1 MQFVCDSKSGGYNND
16 ADQSQLEYDVTPRS
30 ASPSPM
36 PLSARTFTSM
46 AESQTDSISLSFL
59 PANVEQEFYTQN
71 RELVCDDALVWLDSF
86 ADNSLPGCVF
96 TSLPDI
102 SEVPDVSKG
111 WSTRQFLSGLSF
123 VFSVTS
129 INVMCPCYSRLCL
142 QMTFR
147 FQRDGTISCLQEMVH
162 RYDSTTN
169 AKDEAD
175 DLCCLPAVSSC
186 DYLSQPCLCTQPLN
200 VFI

>member
-1 MQFVCDSKSGGYNND
+1 MQFVCDSKSAGYNND
-16 ADQSQLEYDVTPRS
+16 GDQSQLEYDVTPRS

-46 AESQTDSISLSFL
+46 AESQTDSISSSFL
-59 PANVEQEFYTQN
+59 QANVEQEFYTQN

-111 WSTRQFLSGLSF
+111 LTTLQFSNSLCN
-123 VFSVTS
+123 VISVTS
-129 INVMCPCYSRLCL
+129 INV
-142 QMTFR
+142 
-147 FQRDGTISCLQEMVH
+147 
-162 RYDSTTN
+162 
-169 AKDEAD
+169 
-175 DLCCLPAVSSC
+175 LCCVILIYV
-186 DYLSQPCLCTQPLN
+186 YK
-200 VFI
+200 

>member
-1 MQFVCDSKSGGYNND
+1 MEFVCDSKSAGYNND
-16 ADQSQLEYDVTPRS
+16 GDQSQLEYDVTPRS

-46 AESQTDSISLSFL
+46 AESQTDSISTSFL

-102 SEVPDVSKG
+102 SEVPDVAKG
-111 WSTRQFLSGLSF
+111 FSTRQFLNSLYY
-123 VFSVTS
+123 VISVTS
-129 INVMCPCYSRLCL
+129 INVLCWRHTHLCL

-147 FQRDGTISCLQEMVH
+147 FQRNGTISCLQEMVH
-162 RYDSTTN
+162 RYDCTAH
-169 AKDEAD
+169 AKNEAD
-175 DLCCLPAVSSC
+175 VLRCLPAVSSC
-186 DYLSQPCLCTQPLN
+186 VTTSHSHA
-200 VFI
+200 FARSG